1 MTGYGKAEYSFSDH
15 KTIVEIR
22 SLNSKQL
29 DLSLKASP
37 LFREREA
44 DIRAL
49 LQKPLERGKVDV
61 SIYTQALAA
70 DANATAAA
78 AANANAAADAAA
90 NCSSFTPI
98 NWEAVSYYVNDY
110 KAHLDLG
117 LADNADGCIPAEV
130 MAAILRFPDVLK
142 LNTAQETL
150 SDDEW
155 ALLKQ
160 AIEEAL
166 SSFIGFRKQ
175 EGASLQHM
183 FTEKL
188 DGIASLLAEV
198 EPYEKGRVE
207 HIKAHLLDNLDKL
220 AEKNK
225 QAVDMNRLEQ
235 EMIYYLEKLDINE
248 EKVRLTNHIRYFR
261 ETMEETGAGVGK
273 KLGFVAQEMGR
284 EINTLGSKSNQSE
297 MQIIGVKMKD
307 ILEQITEQVL
317 NVL

>member
-70 DANATAAA
+70 DANA
-78 AANANAAADAAA
+78 NAAADAATA
-90 NCSSFTPI
+90 VNCGSFTPI

-110 KAHLDLG
+110 KAHINLG
-117 LADNADGCIPAEV
+117 LAGNANGDLPAEV
-130 MAAILRFPDVLK
+130 MAAILRFPDVIK
-142 LNTAQETL
+142 VNTVQETL
-150 SDDEW
+150 SDEEW
-155 ALLKQ
+155 VLLKQ
-160 AIEEAL
+160 TIEEAL
-166 SSFIGFRKQ
+166 AAFIGFRKQ
-175 EGASLQHM
+175 EGASLQNM

-188 DGIASLLAEV
+188 DGIAALLAEV
-198 EPYEKGRVE
+198 EPYEKGRIE
-207 HIKAHLLDNLDKL
+207 HIKAHLLDNLEKL
-220 AEKNK
+220 ADKTK
-225 QAVDMNRLEQ
+225 QAIDMNRLEQ

-261 ETMEETGAGVGK
+261 ETMEETGTGVGK

-297 MQIIGVKMKD
+297 MQIIVVKMKD
-307 ILEQITEQVL
+307 ILEQIKEQVL

>member
-44 DIRAL
+44 DIRAM

-61 SIYTQALAA
+61 SIYTQDINS
-70 DANATAAA
+70 DAVSTAT
-78 AANANAAADAAA
+78 
-90 NCSSFTPI
+90 SSFTPI
-98 NWEAVSYYVNDY
+98 NWEAVSYYANDY
-110 KAHLDLG
+110 KAHINLG
-117 LADNADGCIPAEV
+117 LAGNANGDLPAEV

-142 LNTAQETL
+142 VNTVQETL
-150 SDDEW
+150 SDEEW

-160 AIEEAL
+160 TIEEAL
-166 SSFIGFRKQ
+166 AAFIGFRKQ
-175 EGASLQHM
+175 EGASLQNM

-188 DGIASLLAEV
+188 DGIAALLAEV

-207 HIKAHLLDNLDKL
+207 HIKAHLLDNLEKL
-220 AEKNK
+220 ADKTK

-297 MQIIGVKMKD
+297 MQIIVVKMKD
-307 ILEQITEQVL
+307 ILEQIKEQVL

>member
-44 DIRAL
+44 DIRAM

-61 SIYTQALAA
+61 SIYTQAINP
-70 DANATAAA
+70 DATSTAT
-78 AANANAAADAAA
+78 
-90 NCSSFTPI
+90 SSFTPI

-110 KAHLDLG
+110 KAHINLG
-117 LADNADGCIPAEV
+117 LAGNADGSLPAEV

-150 SDDEW
+150 SDEEW
-155 ALLKQ
+155 VLLKQ

-166 SSFIGFRKQ
+166 AAFIGFRKQ

-188 DGIASLLAEV
+188 DGIAALLAEV

-207 HIKAHLLDNLDKL
+207 HIKAHLLDNLEKL
-220 AEKNK
+220 ADKTK

-297 MQIIGVKMKD
+297 MQIIVVKMKD
-307 ILEQITEQVL
+307 ILEQIKEQVL

>member
-29 DLSLKASP
+29 DLSLKAAP

-44 DIRAL
+44 DIRAM

-61 SIYTQALAA
+61 SIYTQAINP
-70 DANATAAA
+70 DATSTAT
-78 AANANAAADAAA
+78 
-90 NCSSFTPI
+90 SSFTPI

-117 LADNADGCIPAEV
+117 LAGNAGDSIPAEV
-130 MAAILRFPDVLK
+130 MAAILRFPDVIK
-142 LNTAQETL
+142 VNTVQETL
-150 SDDEW
+150 SDEEW
-155 ALLKQ
+155 VLLKQ
-160 AIEEAL
+160 TIEEAL
-166 SSFIGFRKQ
+166 AAFIGFRKQ

-188 DGIASLLAEV
+188 DGIAALLAEV

-207 HIKAHLLDNLDKL
+207 HIKAHLLDNLEKL
-220 AEKNK
+220 ADKTK

-297 MQIIGVKMKD
+297 MQIIVVKMKD
-307 ILEQITEQVL
+307 ILEQIKEQVL

>member
-44 DIRAL
+44 DIRAML
-49 LQKPLERGKVDV
+49 PKPLERGKVDV
-61 SIYTQALAA
+61 SIYTQAINP
-70 DANATAAA
+70 DATSTAT
-78 AANANAAADAAA
+78 
-90 NCSSFTPI
+90 SSFTPI
-98 NWEAVSYYVNDY
+98 NWEAVSYYANDY
-110 KAHLDLG
+110 KAHINLG
-117 LADNADGCIPAEV
+117 LAGNANGDLPAEV

-142 LNTAQETL
+142 VNTVQETL
-150 SDDEW
+150 SDEEW
-155 ALLKQ
+155 VLLKQ
-160 AIEEAL
+160 TIEEAL
-166 SSFIGFRKQ
+166 AAFIGFRKQ

-188 DGIASLLAEV
+188 DGIAALLAEV

-207 HIKAHLLDNLDKL
+207 HIKAHLLDNLEKL
-220 AEKNK
+220 ADKTK

-297 MQIIGVKMKD
+297 MQIIVVKMKD
-307 ILEQITEQVL
+307 ILEQIKEQVL

>member
-29 DLSLKASP
+29 DLSLKAAP

-44 DIRAL
+44 DIRAM

-61 SIYTQALAA
+61 SIYTQAINP
-70 DANATAAA
+70 DATSTAT
-78 AANANAAADAAA
+78 
-90 NCSSFTPI
+90 SSFTPI
-98 NWEAVSYYVNDY
+98 NWEAVSYYANDY
-110 KAHLDLG
+110 KAHINLG
-117 LADNADGCIPAEV
+117 LAGNANGDLPAEV

-142 LNTAQETL
+142 LNTVQETL
-150 SDDEW
+150 SDEEW
-155 ALLKQ
+155 VLLKQ

-166 SSFIGFRKQ
+166 AAFIGFRKQ

-188 DGIASLLAEV
+188 DGIAALLAEV

-207 HIKAHLLDNLDKL
+207 HIKAHLLDNLEKL
-220 AEKNK
+220 ADKTK
-225 QAVDMNRLEQ
+225 QAIDMNRLEQ

-297 MQIIGVKMKD
+297 MQIIVVKMKD
-307 ILEQITEQVL
+307 ILEQIKEQVL

>member
-44 DIRAL
+44 DIRAM

-61 SIYTQALAA
+61 SIYTQAINP
-70 DANATAAA
+70 DATSTAT
-78 AANANAAADAAA
+78 
-90 NCSSFTPI
+90 SSFTPI
-98 NWEAVSYYVNDY
+98 NWEAVSYYANDY

-117 LADNADGCIPAEV
+117 LAGNANGDLPAEV
-130 MAAILRFPDVLK
+130 MAAILRFPDVIK
-142 LNTAQETL
+142 VNTVQETL
-150 SDDEW
+150 SDEEW
-155 ALLKQ
+155 VLLKQ
-160 AIEEAL
+160 TIEEAL
-166 SSFIGFRKQ
+166 AAFIGFRKQ

-188 DGIASLLAEV
+188 DGIAALLAEV

-207 HIKAHLLDNLDKL
+207 HIKAHLLDNLEKL
-220 AEKNK
+220 ADKTK

-297 MQIIGVKMKD
+297 MQIIVVKMKD
-307 ILEQITEQVL
+307 ILEQIKEQVL

>member
-29 DLSLKASP
+29 DLSLKAAP

-61 SIYTQALAA
+61 SIYTQAINP
-70 DANATAAA
+70 DATSTAT
-78 AANANAAADAAA
+78 
-90 NCSSFTPI
+90 SSFTPI
-98 NWEAVSYYVNDY
+98 NWEAVSYYANDY
-110 KAHLDLG
+110 KAHINLG
-117 LADNADGCIPAEV
+117 LAGNANGDLPAEV
-130 MAAILRFPDVLK
+130 MAAILRFPDVIK
-142 LNTAQETL
+142 VNTVQETL
-150 SDDEW
+150 SDEEW
-155 ALLKQ
+155 VLLKQ

-166 SSFIGFRKQ
+166 AAFIGFRKQ

-188 DGIASLLAEV
+188 DGIAALLAEV

-207 HIKAHLLDNLDKL
+207 HIKAHLLDNLEKL
-220 AEKNK
+220 ADKTK

-297 MQIIGVKMKD
+297 MQIIVVKMKD
-307 ILEQITEQVL
+307 ILEQIKEQVL

>member
-29 DLSLKASP
+29 DLSLKAAP

-70 DANATAAA
+70 DA
-78 AANANAAADAAA
+78 ADAAA
-90 NCSSFTPI
+90 ATAASAANCGSFTPI

-117 LADNADGCIPAEV
+117 LAGNADSSLPAEV
-130 MAAILRFPDVLK
+130 MAAIMRFPDVLK
-142 LNTAQETL
+142 LNTVQETL
-150 SDDEW
+150 SDEEW
-155 ALLKQ
+155 VLLKQ
-160 AIEEAL
+160 TIEEAL
-166 SSFIGFRKQ
+166 AAFIGFRKQ

-297 MQIIGVKMKD
+297 MQIIVVKMKD
-307 ILEQITEQVL
+307 ILEQIKEQVL

>member
-1 MTGYGKAEYSFSDH
+1 MTGYGKAEYNFSDH

-29 DLSLKASP
+29 DLSLKAAP

-44 DIRAL
+44 DIRAM

-61 SIYTQALAA
+61 SIYTQAA
-70 DANATAAA
+70 ANATDD
-78 AANANAAADAAA
+78 ANANAAAAAAAA

-117 LADNADGCIPAEV
+117 LAGNADGSLPAEV

-150 SDDEW
+150 SDEEW
-155 ALLKQ
+155 VLLKQ
-160 AIEEAL
+160 TIEEAL
-166 SSFIGFRKQ
+166 AAFIGFRKQ

-188 DGIASLLAEV
+188 DGIAALLAEV

-207 HIKAHLLDNLDKL
+207 HIKAHLLDNLEKL
-220 AEKNK
+220 ADKTK

-297 MQIIGVKMKD
+297 MQIIVVKMKD
-307 ILEQITEQVL
+307 ILEQIKEQVL

>member
-29 DLSLKASP
+29 DLSLKAAP

-44 DIRAL
+44 DIRAM

-61 SIYTQALAA
+61 SIYTQAINP
-70 DANATAAA
+70 DATSTAT
-78 AANANAAADAAA
+78 
-90 NCSSFTPI
+90 SSFTPI
-98 NWEAVSYYVNDY
+98 NWEAVSYYANDY

-117 LADNADGCIPAEV
+117 LAGNANGDLPAEV
-130 MAAILRFPDVLK
+130 MAAILRFPDVIK
-142 LNTAQETL
+142 VNTVQETL
-150 SDDEW
+150 SDEEW
-155 ALLKQ
+155 VLLKQ

-166 SSFIGFRKQ
+166 AAFIGFRKQ

-188 DGIASLLAEV
+188 DGIAALLAEV

-207 HIKAHLLDNLDKL
+207 HIKAHLLDNLEKL
-220 AEKNK
+220 ADKTK

-297 MQIIGVKMKD
+297 MQIIVVKMKD
-307 ILEQITEQVL
+307 ILEQIKEQVL

>member
-29 DLSLKASP
+29 DLSLKAAP

-61 SIYTQALAA
+61 SIYTQAINP
-70 DANATAAA
+70 DATSTAT
-78 AANANAAADAAA
+78 
-90 NCSSFTPI
+90 SSFTPI
-98 NWEAVSYYVNDY
+98 NWEAVSYYANDY
-110 KAHLDLG
+110 KAHINLG
-117 LADNADGCIPAEV
+117 LAGNANGDLPAEV

-142 LNTAQETL
+142 VNTVQETL
-150 SDDEW
+150 SDEEW

-160 AIEEAL
+160 TIEEAL
-166 SSFIGFRKQ
+166 AAFIGFRKQ

-188 DGIASLLAEV
+188 DGIATLLAEV

-207 HIKAHLLDNLDKL
+207 HIKAHLLDNLEKL
-220 AEKNK
+220 ADKTK

-297 MQIIGVKMKD
+297 MQIIVVKMKD
-307 ILEQITEQVL
+307 ILEQIKEQVL

>member
-29 DLSLKASP
+29 DLSLKAAP

-44 DIRAL
+44 DIRAM

-61 SIYTQALAA
+61 SIYTQAINP
-70 DANATAAA
+70 DATSTAT
-78 AANANAAADAAA
+78 
-90 NCSSFTPI
+90 SSFTPI
-98 NWEAVSYYVNDY
+98 NWEAVSYYANDY
-110 KAHLDLG
+110 KAHINLG
-117 LADNADGCIPAEV
+117 LAGNANGDLPAEV
-130 MAAILRFPDVLK
+130 MAAILRFPDVIK
-142 LNTAQETL
+142 VNTVQETL
-150 SDDEW
+150 SDEEW
-155 ALLKQ
+155 VLLKQ
-160 AIEEAL
+160 TIEEAL
-166 SSFIGFRKQ
+166 AAFIGFRKQ

-188 DGIASLLAEV
+188 DGIAALLAEV

-207 HIKAHLLDNLDKL
+207 HIKAHLLDNLEKL
-220 AEKNK
+220 ADKTK

-297 MQIIGVKMKD
+297 MQIIVVKMKD
-307 ILEQITEQVL
+307 ILEQIKEQVL

>member
-61 SIYTQALAA
+61 SIYTQDINS
-70 DANATAAA
+70 DAVSTAT
-78 AANANAAADAAA
+78 
-90 NCSSFTPI
+90 SSFTPI
-98 NWEAVSYYVNDY
+98 NWEAVSYYANDY
-110 KAHLDLG
+110 KAHINLG
-117 LADNADGCIPAEV
+117 LAGNANGDLPAEV

-142 LNTAQETL
+142 VNTVQETL
-150 SDDEW
+150 SDEEW

-160 AIEEAL
+160 TIEEAL
-166 SSFIGFRKQ
+166 AAFIGFRKQ
-175 EGASLQHM
+175 EGASLQNM

-188 DGIASLLAEV
+188 DGIAALLAEV

-207 HIKAHLLDNLDKL
+207 HIKAHLLDNLEKL
-220 AEKNK
+220 ADKTK

-297 MQIIGVKMKD
+297 MQIIVVKMKD
-307 ILEQITEQVL
+307 ILEQIKEQVL

>member
-44 DIRAL
+44 DIRAM

-61 SIYTQALAA
+61 SIYTQAINP
-70 DANATAAA
+70 DATSTAT
-78 AANANAAADAAA
+78 
-90 NCSSFTPI
+90 SSFTPI
-98 NWEAVSYYVNDY
+98 NWEAVSYYANDY

-117 LADNADGCIPAEV
+117 LAGNANGDLPAEV
-130 MAAILRFPDVLK
+130 MAAILRFPDVIK
-142 LNTAQETL
+142 VNTVQETL
-150 SDDEW
+150 SDEEW
-155 ALLKQ
+155 VLLKQ

-166 SSFIGFRKQ
+166 AAFIGFRKQ

-188 DGIASLLAEV
+188 DGIAALLAEV

-207 HIKAHLLDNLDKL
+207 HIKAHLLDNLEKL
-220 AEKNK
+220 ADKTK

-297 MQIIGVKMKD
+297 MQIIVVKMKD
-307 ILEQITEQVL
+307 ILEQIKEQVL